1 MQIKYHRTQKRTRLL
16 LDILAEAR
24 IREDCPI
31 KIARRG
37 ASLVAQWLRICLP
50 MQGTRV
56 RALVWE
62 DPTCRRAAGP

>member
-31 KIARRG
+31 KIARREEEEM
-37 ASLVAQWLRICLP
+37 AFEL
-50 MQGTRV
+50 
-56 RALVWE
+56 ALQE
-62 DPTCRRAAGP
+62 G